1 MTLGRQAKLW
11 WQRRTGEDETPF
23 DGDTPAWAVSMA
35 FHVAVLLGLS
45 TIVVPPEPDRPAA
58 ITIVQPL
65 AEEPFREIEETVSEE
80 PQETTGAESLDGME
94 VSVAVARELAPE
106 PVVRI
111 EAPDVP
117 AADIRVDQPDEPL
130 NQAPLLDA
138 DVSLP
143 GVAVAEATSGAGGAV
158 DRLTAEIRASLA
170 QRPTVVCWVFDQSVS
185 LAGQRR
191 EIAGRLETV
200 FRQLAEGGEPGETEL
215 LNMVFAYGES
225 VSPVMVQ
232 DGRLTTAGP
241 AKPTREGADVV
252 RAIREIPVDQSG
264 MENTFTAVAEAALA
278 ARRVRISPRDRNVM
292 IIVFTDERGNDE
304 QRADEVAAFC
314 RMNAMRVCVVGVP
327 APFGR
332 EQVQMRFVEYDT
344 DRYAGDDQWP
354 VVDQGPETRY
364 PEFVRIAGGRYD
376 DEPMDSG
383 FGPFSLSKLCA
394 ETGGIYFCVHANRDT
409 RGRVAQT
416 APMASRLQYFFDHEV
431 MRAYRPDYVSVAKLD
446 QQIAANRA
454 KRGLLEAARMLAIEP
469 MRAPRRIF
477 PREDD
482 GKLVQL
488 FSDAQKEAAVL
499 APRID
504 LLYATLAKGLP
515 DRPKVKEGRWR
526 AGYDLAL
533 GRVLAAKI
541 RTDAYNQ
548 ILANAKAG
556 RKFANPRNDTWEL
569 VGSDDVSNV
578 GSANEKLARLARETL
593 ERVVRDHPGTPWALF
608 AADELQTPLGYAWRE
623 TYTGVN
629 APRLADGGG
638 NGNPAD
644 DAQRRKLAP
653 PKPPRP
659 LKNL

>member
-354 VVDQGPETRY
+354 VVDQGPETRH

-593 ERVVRDHPGTPWALF
+593 ERVVREHPGTPWALF

>member
-593 ERVVRDHPGTPWALF
+593 ERVVREHPGTPWALF

>member
-1 MTLGRQAKLW
+1 LVQA
-11 WQRRTGEDETPF
+11 
-23 DGDTPAWAVSMA
+23 
-35 FHVAVLLGLS
+35 
-45 TIVVPPEPDRPAA
+45 
-58 ITIVQPL
+58 
-65 AEEPFREIEETVSEE
+65 
-80 PQETTGAESLDGME
+80 
-94 VSVAVARELAPE
+94 
-106 PVVRI
+106 
-111 EAPDVP
+111 
-117 AADIRVDQPDEPL
+117 
-130 NQAPLLDA
+130 
-138 DVSLP
+138 
-143 GVAVAEATSGAGGAV
+143 
-158 DRLTAEIRASLA
+158 
-170 QRPTVVCWVFDQSVS
+170 
-185 LAGQRR
+185 
-191 EIAGRLETV
+191 
-200 FRQLAEGGEPGETEL
+200 
-215 LNMVFAYGES
+215 
-225 VSPVMVQ
+225 
-232 DGRLTTAGP
+232 GRLTTAGP

-354 VVDQGPETRY
+354 VVDQGPETRH

-593 ERVVRDHPGTPWALF
+593 ERVVREHPGTPWALF

>member
-111 EAPDVP
+111 EAPEVP

-354 VVDQGPETRY
+354 VVDQGPETRH

-593 ERVVRDHPGTPWALF
+593 ERVVREHPGTPWALF